1 MRNGF
6 TVTYL
11 TSREQSCLNWAAHGK
26 TSWEISIILGIT
38 ERTINFHFQNAYA
51 KLGVYSR
58 QAAITLALQQHLISG
73 DPASELSR
81 QRKPLPEPRPGPS
94 RNPS

>member
-1 MRNGF
+1 M
-6 TVTYL
+6 THL

-58 QAAITLALQQHLISG
+58 QAAITLALQQRLISG
-73 DPASELSR
+73 DPTSEPSR
-81 QRKPLPEPRPGPS
+81 QKRPSPARSPAPS

>member
-1 MRNGF
+1 
-6 TVTYL
+6 
-11 TSREQSCLNWAAHGK
+11 
-26 TSWEISIILGIT
+26 
-38 ERTINFHFQNAYA
+38 
-51 KLGVYSR
+51 
-58 QAAITLALQQHLISG
+58 LQQHLISG

>member
-1 MRNGF
+1 M
-6 TVTYL
+6 TQL

-58 QAAITLALQQHLISG
+58 QAAITLALERRLISG
-73 DPASELSR
+73 DPTSEPSHQKKSLPARVQARSR
-81 QRKPLPEPRPGPS
+81 SPS
-94 RNPS
+94 